1 LVGTKY
7 DLFAEMS
14 SDKKAEISKTAT
26 KYASIMKA
34 PLVFVSAKE
43 SINVNKLFKLI
54 VGKIFDTDVGVEE
67 ILGDGEP
74 LIKYS
79 FSGKEEAD

>member
-1 LVGTKY
+1 
-7 DLFAEMS
+7 
-14 SDKKAEISKTAT
+14 
-26 KYASIMKA
+26 MKA